1 MITALMSEAE
11 SKFLTSL
18 AAQAP
23 DTGAIVELGVFQGA
37 SLAALCAGA
46 GDKRVIGVD
55 SWMMQGRGPNSAK
68 LAREN
73 LRALGYKPRIVTGQ
87 SHVIPDGVE
96 RVAMLFVDTDH
107 FRVVLERELTAWL
120 PLVTSAS
127 SAEPGPGGVVALHDY
142 GHPAYQQMVPTIDAW
157 FQPPAWVL
165 IARVNVLIAFRRV
178 E

>member
-55 SWMMQGRGPNSAK
+55 SWMMQDRGPNNAK
-68 LAREN
+68 LARAN

-96 RVAMLFVDTDH
+96 RVAMLYVDTDH
-107 FRVVLERELTAWL
+107 YRVVLERELTAWL
-120 PLVTSAS
+120 PLV
-127 SAEPGPGGVVALHDY
+127 GPGGIVALHDY
-142 GHPAYQQMVPTIDAW
+142 GHPNYQQMVPTIDAW

-165 IARVNVLIAFRRV
+165 IARVGVLIAFRRA